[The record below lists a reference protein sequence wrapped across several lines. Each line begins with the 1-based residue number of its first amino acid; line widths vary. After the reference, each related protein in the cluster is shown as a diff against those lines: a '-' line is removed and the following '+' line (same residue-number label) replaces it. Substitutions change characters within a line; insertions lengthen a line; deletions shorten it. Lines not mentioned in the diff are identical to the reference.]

1 MQELKTCCLVHDF
14 DFQRFPPIVCFPAH
28 CSVACF
34 RANFFLL
41 NDFQAFLSFSSRFF
55 LEVFKLCCFS
65 CIPIQA
71 FVELYD
77 IKKDPDQLTNIVK
90 KVAPKF
96 LAKKHSRL
104 VDLATCAGDSCREV
118 YSETE
123 DLGL

>member
-1 MQELKTCCLVHDF
+1 M
-14 DFQRFPPIVCFPAH
+14 
-28 CSVACF
+28 
-34 RANFFLL
+34 
-41 NDFQAFLSFSSRFF
+41 
-55 LEVFKLCCFS
+55 
-65 CIPIQA
+65 QA

-104 VDLATCAGDSCREV
+104 VDLVTCAGDSCREA

-123 DLGL
+123 DLGLWNKTNRSEY